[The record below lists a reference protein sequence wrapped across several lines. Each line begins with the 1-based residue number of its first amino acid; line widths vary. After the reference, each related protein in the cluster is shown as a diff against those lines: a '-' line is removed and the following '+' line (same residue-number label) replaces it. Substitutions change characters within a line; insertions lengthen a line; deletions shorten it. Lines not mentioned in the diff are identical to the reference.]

1 MKHRER
7 LNFCTAKG
15 VASWMRGCSAGK
27 RKEIANMDLGV
38 VLPITHFAWKYYN
51 STVPSE
57 KRKSIERFRVNK
69 ESGQIFSTGRKS
81 SSAV

>member
-1 MKHRER
+1 MDAWPAQLEKER
-7 LNFCTAKG
+7 K
-15 VASWMRGCSAGK
+15 
-27 RKEIANMDLGV
+27 IANMDLGV

>member
-1 MKHRER
+1 
-7 LNFCTAKG
+7 
-15 VASWMRGCSAGK
+15 
-27 RKEIANMDLGV
+27 MDLGV

-57 KRKSIERFRVNK
+57 QRKSIERFRVNK

>member
-1 MKHRER
+1 
-7 LNFCTAKG
+7 
-15 VASWMRGCSAGK
+15 
-27 RKEIANMDLGV
+27 MDLGV
-38 VLPITHFAWKYYN
+38 VLPITHFAWKYYY

>member
-1 MKHRER
+1 
-7 LNFCTAKG
+7 
-15 VASWMRGCSAGK
+15 
-27 RKEIANMDLGV
+27 MDLGV
-38 VLPITHFAWKYYN
+38 VLPITHFASKYYN

>member
-1 MKHRER
+1 MAAQLEKER
-7 LNFCTAKG
+7 K
-15 VASWMRGCSAGK
+15 
-27 RKEIANMDLGV
+27 IANMDLGV
-38 VLPITHFAWKYYN
+38 ALPITNFAWKYYN

-57 KRKSIERFRVNK
+57 QRKSIERFRVNK

>member
-15 VASWMRGCSAGK
+15 VAAQLEK
-27 RKEIANMDLGV
+27 ERKIANMDLGV

-57 KRKSIERFRVNK
+57 QRKSIERFRVNK
-69 ESGQIFSTGRKS
+69 
-81 SSAV
+81 